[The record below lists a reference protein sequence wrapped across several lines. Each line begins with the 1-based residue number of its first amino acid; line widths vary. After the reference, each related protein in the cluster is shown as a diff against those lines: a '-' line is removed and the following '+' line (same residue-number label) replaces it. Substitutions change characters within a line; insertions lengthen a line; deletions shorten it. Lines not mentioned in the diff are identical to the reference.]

1 MPIYKVDK
9 IKNNEGL
16 QKYRVRVN
24 YNDELG
30 HKKQLTRV
38 AYGIDAAK
46 DMERRLEF
54 QIKTEHEMPVKK
66 ITLQELFNDYI
77 ETKKFEVRE
86 TTLDK
91 SKRIINYYILPIL
104 KDVYIDKLTVTVLK
118 KWKLS
123 MEKRKLSVV
132 TKNNVYTELRAM
144 LNYAV
149 RMEYIQKHQLNKVGN
164 FKDVLSRKKEMNFYT
179 PDEFKKF
186 IKIAKN
192 QAQFKEKNNNSLYEW
207 NFYVFFNIA
216 FYTGLRKG
224 EIHALRWTDID
235 GNYLK
240 VTKSISQKLKK
251 GDTETPPKNKSS
263 IRTIQIPLPLID
275 ILQEHKKRQQIN
287 PQYSEDSRILGDG
300 RCIRDTT
307 LEERNKYYAKLAGV
321 KKIRIHDFRHS
332 HASLLVNMGIN
343 IQQVAKRLGHTKVEI
358 TWNTYSHLYPREEER
373 AIEILNAV

>member
-1 MPIYKVDK
+1 MPIYKVGK

-38 AYGIDAAK
+38 AYGIDVAK

-66 ITLQELFNDYI
+66 MTLQELFNDYI

-104 KDVYIDKLTVTVLK
+104 KDVYIDKLTVTVFK

-179 PDEFKKF
+179 PEEFKKF
-186 IKIAKN
+186 IKVAKN

-263 IRTIQIPLPLID
+263 IRIIQIPLPLID